1 MQLKNIVG
9 ISLFAFSLTCIAG
22 ENKKES
28 DLINQFS
35 QQLEFDLAS
44 DDINGSVSALIL
56 KKNKI
61 LWADAKG
68 LLTSESKDKVDENT
82 IYRIGS
88 LTKTFTSVLMM
99 MLQEDGV
106 IDIDESVEK
115 YLPEV
120 KSIDGYS
127 EKTKFTFRHL
137 ASHTSGL
144 IREPRDRKIH
154 SGTNNQWQ
162 SIVLSAMP
170 KTSFRYS
177 VGERFSYS
185 NIGFA
190 ILGLA
195 LSRASDTDFITLVKR
210 KIFEPLEMK
219 NSFFNV
225 PGNKMSFLAQGM
237 AGGPLAELDM
247 ELPKQEHDGR
257 GYKVPNG
264 AIYSTPQDMAKFL
277 MALMGTKK
285 LLSLES
291 RQELHSSQ
299 TPTTRMRRNYGLG
312 LQLFSSPEF
321 STAGHSGSTPG
332 YSAYFEYDL
341 KNHYG
346 VIIMRNYNWGN
357 TNFDL
362 RLNALLKSLSSNI

>member
-1 MQLKNIVG
+1 MLIR
-9 ISLFAFSLTCIAG
+9 IFILLLAFSLSAIAG
-22 ENKKES
+22 ESKNAS
-28 DLINQFS
+28 DLISQFS
-35 QQLEFDLAS
+35 QQLEVDLAS
-44 DDINGSVSALIL
+44 DNINGSVSALVL
-56 KKNKI
+56 KKNKVI
-61 LWADAKG
+61 WADAKG
-68 LLTSESKDKVDENT
+68 FLTPECLIKVNGDT

-88 LTKTFTSVLMM
+88 LTKTFTAVLMM
-99 MLQEDGV
+99 LLQEEGV
-106 IDIDESVEK
+106 INIDEPVEK

-120 KSIDGYS
+120 SSIAEYS

-144 IREPRDRKIH
+144 IREPRDRTIH
-154 SGTNNQWQ
+154 SGANEQWQ
-162 SIVLSAMP
+162 STVLSSLS

-195 LSRASDTDFITLVKR
+195 LSRASDSDYIELVKR
-210 KIFEPLEMK
+210 KIFEPLDMK
-219 NSFFNV
+219 NSFFDI
-225 PGNKMSFLAQGM
+225 PENKMSLLATGM
-237 AGGPLAELDM
+237 AGGPLAELDL
-247 ELPKQEHDGR
+247 ELPKVEHAGR

-264 AIYSTPQDMAKFL
+264 AIYSTSKDLARFL

-285 LLSLES
+285 LLSFES

-299 TPTTRMRRNYGLG
+299 TPTARLRRNYGLG
-312 LQLFSSPEF
+312 LQLYSSLTF

-341 KNHYG
+341 KNNYG

-362 RLNALLKSLSSNI
+362 RVNALLKSLSNNT